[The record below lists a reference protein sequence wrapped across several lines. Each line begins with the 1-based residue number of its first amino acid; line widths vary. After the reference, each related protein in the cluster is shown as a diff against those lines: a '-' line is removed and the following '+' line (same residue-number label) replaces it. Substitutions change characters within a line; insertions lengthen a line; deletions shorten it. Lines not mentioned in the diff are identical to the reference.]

1 MLTVGNRIKG
11 LSVDLDYQG
20 QGVIKHDGYVIFVK
34 GLLDQE
40 EALVEITKLRK
51 KFGEA
56 KIIEIIKKSIDRR
69 DDVESILGSC
79 DMVHMTEQKQLLWQK
94 RITEET
100 LKKITGLDLTVEDV
114 ITDHKAR
121 HYRNK
126 SVFHVMEDRLL
137 KLGLYQKDFYK
148 LVKVDSF
155 SLADEKTNEV
165 LKLLNDSNIIIDS
178 KILKYV
184 VCRTNPKGEILV
196 TLVAKSSDFLGL
208 EKIMNVLKTVKNI
221 VGLTLNMMDDQTSIL
236 GSKSY
241 TMFGENRINEP
252 LGGIDIFLD
261 DRSFYQI
268 NPPVIEKAY
277 ALMKAHMKDNLSI
290 IDSYSGVGSIGF
302 YLADKAKKVVMIESN
317 EEAIDNA
324 NLTKSRYAYHHIDV
338 VLGRAEEV
346 IDQYDADIL
355 IVDPPRN
362 GLLPEFID
370 KILLKEY
377 QQIFYLS
384 CDAKTL
390 ARDLVSLHDKYH
402 IESVYPLKMFYQTS
416 SLETLVFLNK
426 KTQEN

>member
-196 TLVAKSSDFLGL
+196 TLVVKSSDFLGL

-241 TMFGENRINEP
+241 TIFGENRINEP
-252 LGGIDIFLD
+252 LGDIDIYLD

-302 YLADKAKKVVMIESN
+302 YLADKAKHVVMIESN
-317 EEAIDNA
+317 EEACENA
-324 NLTKSRYAYHHIDV
+324 TLTKNRYEFHHVDV
-338 VLGRAEEV
+338 VLGRAEDL
-346 IDQYDADIL
+346 IDTYDADIL

-426 KTQEN
+426 KTQKN